1 MPSTLLSPHLENR
14 YFWFLTAN
22 WFCHRP
28 VRDLD
33 FLCAKTTSLTTL
45 DLTVMTDTNP
55 TETPNQTEILGDSS
69 IQAVEIG
76 QQRVRRLWAGLQKST
91 PSTMAPSSTK
101 VERFENELALVRL
114 GMAASLFYALRTKH
128 APTAAH
134 CLEGCHQLLSLG
146 RAIGTR

>member
-1 MPSTLLSPHLENR
+1 
-14 YFWFLTAN
+14 
-22 WFCHRP
+22 
-28 VRDLD
+28 
-33 FLCAKTTSLTTL
+33 
-45 DLTVMTDTNP
+45 MTDTNP
-55 TETPNQTEILGDSS
+55 TETQNQTEILGDSS

-76 QQRVRRLWAGLQKST
+76 QQRVRRLLAGLQKAT
-91 PSTMAPSSTK
+91 PSTMDSSSTK

-128 APTAAH
+128 APTVAH